1 MMKRNACARPWYAF
15 AVFLCVSALPPV
27 SAQQRPDP
35 LLASVDALLNFDG
48 DLGAQYTI
56 AQKKP
61 GGSESRTVA
70 AIFRRDAKE
79 QFLCIIL
86 EPEADKGKGYL
97 KIDDALWLYDPADRS
112 FTFTSAK
119 ERFQN
124 SNARNADFARS
135 TLARDYRIVNQGS
148 GTLGKFTCRI
158 LDLEATSDSVP
169 FAKRRAW
176 ISEDNLPRKFEDYS
190 LSGTLMRIVAMPT
203 YQRVGTRWLPVSVVI
218 VDTLKSKVVG
228 GKTEYEQTTI
238 DIGKATVKPLAD
250 SLYSKE
256 YLERVSR

>member
-1 MMKRNACARPWYAF
+1 MNGG
-15 AVFLCVSALPPV
+15 VSARVCCALAVLLCLSTGSPTW
-27 SAQQRPDP
+27 AETAPDT
-35 LLASVDALLNFDG
+35 LLASVDGLLNFDG
-48 DLGAQYTI
+48 DLAAQYTI

-70 AIFRRDAKE
+70 AVFRRDAKG

-97 KIDDALWLYDPADRS
+97 KIDDTLWLYDPADRS

-135 TLARDYRIVNQGS
+135 TLARDYRVVSQETGM
-148 GTLGKFTCRI
+148 LGKFTCRI
-158 LDLEATSDSVP
+158 LALESTSDAVP

-176 ISEDNLPRKFEDYS
+176 ISEDNLPRKYEDYS

-203 YQRVGTRWLPVSVVI
+203 YQRLGARWLPVTVVI
-218 VDTLKSKVVG
+218 VDTLKSKLVG
-228 GKTEYEQTTI
+228 DRTEYEQTTI
-238 DIGKATVKPLAD
+238 EIGKASAKRLPD

-256 YLERVSR
+256 YLEKVSR

>member
-1 MMKRNACARPWYAF
+1 MERYASARGWWAL
-15 AVFLCVSALPPV
+15 AAFLCVSLPSPV
-27 SAQQRPDP
+27 SAEQSPDP
-35 LLASVDALLNFDG
+35 LLSSVDALLNFDG

-61 GGSESRTVA
+61 GGSESKTVA
-70 AIFRRDAKE
+70 AIFRRDAKG

-97 KIDDALWLYDPADRS
+97 KIDDTLWLYDPADRS

-135 TLARDYRIVNQGS
+135 TLARDYRIVKEER
-148 GTLGKFTCRI
+148 GTLGKFACRI
-158 LDLEATSDSVP
+158 LDLEATNDTVP
-169 FAKRRAW
+169 FARRRAW

-203 YQRVGTRWLPVSVVI
+203 YQRVGARWLPVTVVI
-218 VDTLKSKVVG
+218 VDTLKSKVVNG
-228 GKTEYEQTTI
+228 RTEYEQTTI
-238 DIGKATVKPLAD
+238 EISKVSVKPLAD

>member
-1 MMKRNACARPWYAF
+1 MKRNASARAWFAL
-15 AVFLCVSALPPV
+15 AVFLCVSAPPPV
-27 SAQQRPDP
+27 AAQQRSEA
-35 LLASVDALLNFDG
+35 LLAGVDALLNFDG
-48 DLGAQYTI
+48 DLAAQYTI

-61 GGSESRTVA
+61 GGSESKTVA
-70 AIFRRDAKE
+70 AVFRRDAKE

-97 KIDDALWLYDPADRS
+97 KIDDTLWLYDPADRS
-112 FTFTSAK
+112 FAFTSAK

-135 TLARDYRIVNQGS
+135 TLARDYRIVKQET

-158 LDLEATSDSVP
+158 LDLEATNDAVP
-169 FAKRRAW
+169 FARRRAW

-203 YQRVGTRWLPVSVVI
+203 YQRVGVRWLPVTVVI

-238 DIGKATVKPLAD
+238 EIGKVSVKPLAD
-250 SLYSKE
+250 SLYTKE